1 MLNHPPIGR
10 MMALATRYE
19 VSIQVASSVDAD
31 RLPAMCGSA
40 TFATLVSSTSMK
52 VANITVKAM
61 IHGLMCLLGVQR
73 LHLPG
78 GVRQIG
84 TRLVI
89 AVQRRNLVIVSAR
102 QFVLRVHHFDV
113 IGHAGLEAVA

>member
-1 MLNHPPIGR
+1 MLNQPPIGR

-19 VSIQVASSVDAD
+19 VSTQVASSVDAE

-52 VANITVKAM
+52 VASITVNAI
-61 IHGLMCLLGVQR
+61 IHGLMCLLSVER

-78 GVRQIG
+78 GVRQVG
-84 TRLVI
+84 P
-89 AVQRRNLVIVSAR
+89 
-102 QFVLRVHHFDV
+102 
-113 IGHAGLEAVA
+113 

>member
-19 VSIQVASSVDAD
+19 VSIQVASSVDAE

-52 VANITVKAM
+52 VASITVKAM
-61 IHGLMCLLGVQR
+61 IHGLICLPGVER
-73 LHLPG
+73 LHLSG
-78 GVRQIG
+78 GMRQVG
-84 TRLVI
+84 PRLVV
-89 AVQRRNLVIVSAR
+89 AVERRDLVVVGAR
-102 QFVLRVHHFDV
+102 ELVLRVHHFDIV
-113 IGHAGLEAVA
+113 GNH